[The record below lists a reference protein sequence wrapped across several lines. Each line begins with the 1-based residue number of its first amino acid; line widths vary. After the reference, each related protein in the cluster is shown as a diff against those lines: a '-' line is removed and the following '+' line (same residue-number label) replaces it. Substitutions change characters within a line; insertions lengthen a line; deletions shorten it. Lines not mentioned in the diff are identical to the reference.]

1 MSQVLFTDHASPI
14 THDGS
19 LFIDRESRIT
29 DYPLQSLKINEKV
42 FRKSRLPGSEITD
55 TGNNIPAV
63 TYPKSLSLSAGA
75 HVERQV

>member
-1 MSQVLFTDHASPI
+1 MSNELWVTGNESSI
-14 THDGS
+14 
-19 LFIDRESRIT
+19 IYRSRIT
-29 DYPLQSLKINEKV
+29 DYPLRSLKINEKV